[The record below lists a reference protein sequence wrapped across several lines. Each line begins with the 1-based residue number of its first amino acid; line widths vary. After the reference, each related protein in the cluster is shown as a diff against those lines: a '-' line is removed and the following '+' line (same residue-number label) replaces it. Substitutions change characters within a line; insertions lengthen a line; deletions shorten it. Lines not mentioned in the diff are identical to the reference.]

1 MVENGMDIDRQRIGA
16 VITLVMYSLYVC
28 LSVCFSL
35 VNNNFIIGI
44 NMITIGMNITV
55 MFRHLEEVIFQEE
68 V

>member
-1 MVENGMDIDRQRIGA
+1 MIIKRGGENGDHMVENGMDIDRQR
-16 VITLVMYSLYVC
+16 
-28 LSVCFSL
+28 
-35 VNNNFIIGI
+35 IGI